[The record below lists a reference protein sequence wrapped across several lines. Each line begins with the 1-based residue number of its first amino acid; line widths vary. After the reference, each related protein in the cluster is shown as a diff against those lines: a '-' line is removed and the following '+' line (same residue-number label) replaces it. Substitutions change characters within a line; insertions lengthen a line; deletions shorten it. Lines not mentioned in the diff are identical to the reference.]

1 MIFIFNRRWILSI
14 LLLLC
19 GLFSLT
25 AQYSMGT
32 TGLLNISTADM
43 QPDGTV
49 MVGGNYMPQEMLP
62 EGWNYN
68 SGNYFANV
76 TFFPWLELAYRCT
89 LLRMG
94 HKKDGKWNQDRSVSV
109 RLRPLKEGKW
119 WPAIVIG
126 SNDALTT
133 NQLNTFKDP
142 GGTRYFSSVFAVG
155 TKHFLLNGHDLGVT
169 VGGHIPFRSK
179 STRKGAFGGIS
190 YRPAFFPSFAL
201 MAEYDSDV
209 VNIGASVKLFGH
221 LSAHLFCYDFQNVC
235 GGLRYEVELY

>member
-19 GLFSLT
+19 GLFSLS

-32 TGLLNISTADM
+32 TGLLNIPTADM

-109 RLRPLKEGKW
+109 RLRPLTVEHLQ
-119 WPAIVIG
+119 G
-126 SNDALTT
+126 SRRNALFLFSICRRH
-133 NQLNTFKDP
+133 QTFL
-142 GGTRYFSSVFAVG
+142 VE
-155 TKHFLLNGHDLGVT
+155 
-169 VGGHIPFRSK
+169 RS
-179 STRKGAFGGIS
+179 
-190 YRPAFFPSFAL
+190 
-201 MAEYDSDV
+201 
-209 VNIGASVKLFGH
+209 
-221 LSAHLFCYDFQNVC
+221 
-235 GGLRYEVELY
+235 